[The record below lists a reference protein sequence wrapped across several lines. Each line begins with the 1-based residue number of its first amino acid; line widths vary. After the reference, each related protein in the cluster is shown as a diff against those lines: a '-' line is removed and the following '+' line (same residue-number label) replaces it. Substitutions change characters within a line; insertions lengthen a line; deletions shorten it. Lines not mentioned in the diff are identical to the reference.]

1 MYVIKM
7 RDGTYF
13 HTKGKI
19 IIFETQSEINAFL
32 NYFTQYSVNRL
43 TREGRAEE
51 AMTAPMQI
59 MMGSVAMP
67 VDFDINTVEC
77 GIVWARDFIKR

>member
-1 MYVIKM
+1 MYVVKT

-19 IIFETQSEINAFL
+19 IIFETQSEINEFL

-43 TREGRAEE
+43 AREGRTEE

-77 GIVWARDFIKR
+77 GIVWARDYIKR